1 MLCVE
6 ALRPDLI
13 GHTTICLLEQG
24 TAVNAVGE
32 TTGSVNTMLGSL
44 MAAEKHD
51 SVSLPLGNTS
61 TVQVLQ
67 HEASH
72 AHPNV
77 AVPPNFWVLL
87 FVDHSVP
94 RMATFLLISP

>member
-13 GHTTICLLEQG
+13 GHTTICLLEQS

-32 TTGSVNTMLGSL
+32 TTDSVNTMLGSL
-44 MAAEKHD
+44 MAARKHD
-51 SVSLPLGNTS
+51 SVPLPLGNTS
-61 TVQVLQ
+61 TVQVLP

-72 AHPNV
+72 APPDV
-77 AVPPNFWVLL
+77 AVPADFWVLQ

-94 RMATFLLISP
+94 RVTTFLLISP